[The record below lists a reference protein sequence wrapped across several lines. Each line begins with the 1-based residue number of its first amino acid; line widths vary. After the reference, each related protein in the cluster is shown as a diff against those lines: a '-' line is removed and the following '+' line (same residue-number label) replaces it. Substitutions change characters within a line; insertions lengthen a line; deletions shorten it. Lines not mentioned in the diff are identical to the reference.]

1 MKIRSV
7 EFRNMGSYGN
17 NTQKIVFDD
26 QQGNFYLV
34 VGANG
39 AGKSTVSDVIKFG
52 LYGKL
57 DNKPLRDIP
66 NRFNKNAY
74 VKIVLEKNPTNIVTI
89 ERGIAPGIFNL
100 YVNGVAY
107 DQAGKKNMQE
117 YLEDEIL
124 GIPYYVFNNMISLS
138 INDFKSF
145 LSMKVHDKRMI
156 IDRLF
161 GLEIIGAIKW
171 KVKYQIK
178 LLKEQSDNLLTE
190 ISVLEKSIAKSNE
203 ELEALNEKLKIA
215 GEERK
220 QVLLEKYD
228 RLNTFL
234 DKALT
239 NLKKIQ
245 DKDKDLSDSLD
256 SWNKTFSNIQLECRH
271 RTEKINLFE
280 KGKCPTCESDL
291 TTDYH
296 KHMLE
301 EYLDSNKSAL
311 AEIEKIKDEQKLIKE
326 KRSDLKKLYDDLN
339 DKKFA
344 ASAQLK
350 LVNEEV
356 ESIDNIKSTDNDMQ
370 TQSLQNIITDSVDKK
385 RDAAYKKDIEDKKAN
400 FYKIIEEIFG
410 DKGIKLEA
418 IRKIL
423 PILNA
428 EIKKVLHDL
437 NMEYRVT
444 FNEEFEAEIQTLGFV
459 VSAEQ
464 LSTGE
469 RKKVDFAVLIALIRL
484 MKMKFSGVNLVFL
497 DEIFSSIDS
506 DGIHHILKV
515 LSNTCKE
522 LNLNIF
528 VINHSQL
535 PTEIFDYRVEIGKNN
550 GFSNLEIEKI
560 Q

>member
-203 ELEALNEKLKIA
+203 ELDALNEKLKIA

-296 KHMLE
+296 RHMLE

>member
-7 EFRNMGSYGN
+7 EFRNVGSYGN
-17 NTQKIVFDD
+17 NLQKIVFDD

-66 NRFNKNAY
+66 NRFNKAAY

-178 LLKEQSDNLLTE
+178 LLKEQSDSLLTE
-190 ISVLEKSIAKSNE
+190 ISVLEKSILKSNE
-203 ELEALNEKLKIA
+203 ELDDLNEKLKIA
-215 GEERK
+215 GEEKK
-220 QVLLEKYD
+220 QQLVEKLD

-234 DKALT
+234 EKALT

-245 DKDKDLSDSLD
+245 DKDKELSDSLD
-256 SWNKTFSNIQLECRH
+256 TWNKTFSNLQHDCRT
-271 RTEKINLFE
+271 RNEKIDLFE

-296 KHMLE
+296 KHLLQ
-301 EYLDSNKSAL
+301 EYLESNKSAL
-311 AEIEKIKDEQKLIKE
+311 EEIESIKAEQKVIKE
-326 KRSDLKKLYDDLN
+326 KRADLKKLYDELN

-344 ASAQLK
+344 ASAQIK
-350 LVNEEV
+350 LVNEEING
-356 ESIDNIKSTDNDMQ
+356 IDNLATTDNDMQ
-370 TQSLQNIITDSVDKK
+370 TQSLQNIISDSIEKK
-385 RDAAYKKDIEDKKAN
+385 SDAARRKDLEDKKAN
-400 FYKIIEEIFG
+400 FYRIVEEIFG

-459 VSAEQ
+459 VTAEQ

-469 RKKVDFAVLIALIRL
+469 RKKIDFAVLIALIRL
-484 MKMKFSGVNLVFL
+484 LKMKFSGVNLVFL

-515 LSNTCKE
+515 LSNTCRE

-535 PTEIFDYRVEIGKNN
+535 PTEIFDYRVEISKNN
-550 GFSNLEIEKI
+550 GFSNLQIEKI

>member
-17 NTQKIVFDD
+17 NLQKIVFDD

-34 VGANG
+34 VGSNG

-66 NRFNKNAY
+66 NRFNKAAY
-74 VKIVLEKNPTNIVTI
+74 VKIVLEKNPTTIVTI

-100 YVNGVAY
+100 FVNGVAY

-117 YLEDEIL
+117 FLEDEIL

-190 ISVLEKSIAKSNE
+190 ISVLEQSIIKSNQ
-203 ELEALNEKLKIA
+203 ELDSLNEKLKIA

-220 QVLLEKYD
+220 TSLTERLNKMTAFLEKA
-228 RLNTFL
+228 
-234 DKALT
+234 KE

-245 DKDKDLSDSLD
+245 SRDKDLSDSLD
-256 SWNKTFSNIQLECRH
+256 SWNKTFSSIQLECRH

-296 KHMLE
+296 KHLLE
-301 EYLDSNKSAL
+301 GYLESNKSAQ
-311 AEIEKIKDEQKLIKE
+311 AEIDNIKEQQTLIKE
-326 KRSDLKKLYDDLN
+326 KRVELKKLYDDLN
-339 DKKFA
+339 TKKFA
-344 ASAQLK
+344 ADAQLK
-350 LVNEEV
+350 IVNDDL
-356 ESIDNIKSTDNDMQ
+356 SSLDNLDKSDDDMQ
-370 TQSLQNIITDSVDKK
+370 TQSLQNIIVDSVDKK
-385 RDAAYKKDIEDKKAN
+385 KAAAQKKDLEDKKAN
-400 FYKIIEEIFG
+400 FYRIIEEIFG

-444 FNEEFEAEIQTLGFV
+444 FNEEFEAEIQTLGFLV
-459 VSAEQ
+459 TAEQ

-484 MKMKFSGVNLVFL
+484 MKMKFPGVNLIFL

-506 DGIHHILKV
+506 DGIYHILKV
-515 LSNTCKE
+515 LSNSCRE
-522 LNLNIF
+522 LNVNIF

-550 GFSNLEIEKI
+550 GFSNLRIDKIE
-560 Q
+560 

>member
-7 EFRNMGSYGN
+7 EFKNMGSYGN

-145 LSMKVHDKRMI
+145 LSMRVHDKRMI

-178 LLKEQSDNLLTE
+178 LLKEQSENLLTE
-190 ISVLEKSIAKSNE
+190 ISVLEKSILKSNE
-203 ELEALNEKLKIA
+203 ELDALNEKLKIA
-215 GEERK
+215 GEEKK
-220 QVLLEKYD
+220 QVLVEKLT
-228 RLNTFL
+228 RLNAFL
-234 DKALT
+234 TKAQE

-256 SWNKTFSNIQLECRH
+256 TWTKTFSNLQHDCRT

-296 KHMLE
+296 KHLLE
-301 EYLDSNKSAL
+301 EYLESNKSAKE
-311 AEIEKIKDEQKLIKE
+311 EIENVKKEQETIKE
-326 KRSDLKKLYDDLN
+326 KRKELKKLYDDLN
-339 DKKFA
+339 DKRFA
-344 ASAQLK
+344 ASAQIK
-350 LVNEEV
+350 LINDEI
-356 ESIDNIKSTDNDMQ
+356 SGIDNIDATENDMQ
-370 TQSLQNIITDSVDKK
+370 TQSLQNIIDDSIEKK
-385 RDAAYKKDIEDKKAN
+385 RDASYRKDLEDKKAN
-400 FYKIIEEIFG
+400 FYRIVEEIFG

-444 FNEEFEAEIQTLGFV
+444 FNEEFEAEIQTLGFTV
-459 VSAEQ
+459 TAEQ

-484 MKMKFSGVNLVFL
+484 LKMKFSGVNLVFL

-515 LSNTCKE
+515 LSNTCRE

-535 PTEIFDYRVEIGKNN
+535 PTEIFDYRVEISKNN
-550 GFSNLEIEKI
+550 GFSNLKIDKIE
-560 Q
+560 